1 MKNMYKDKGRLEEI
15 HVTEVDV
22 LKQYWKAVR
31 PYGWS
36 VFFILL
42 CTIAS
47 SIVEVFIPVF
57 YKQFFDVLTRT
68 GNAADTVP
76 TLINIILYVLALNGA
91 GWLVY
96 RGMGVINARFQ
107 INVMADLKEN
117 AFDYMLGHSY
127 TFFANRFTGSLV
139 QRVNRFSRAFERL
152 ADRITFNIIPL
163 GIRIIGIGIVLWY
176 IKPAITIII
185 IVWTAVFL
193 VFNYIFS
200 RWKLKYDVE
209 RAAADSRSTAV
220 LSDAITNH
228 STIQLFNGAEVESEY
243 YHDVTQKQARITL
256 FTWNLNAIIDGVQVF
271 LMILAEFLLF
281 YFTIL
286 YWRDGA
292 VTVGTFV
299 LIQAY
304 LIGLG
309 GRLWDFSRVIR
320 DIYESFA
327 DGKEMVDIL
336 ILPHDIKDRAETRPL
351 VVKAGAVEFRDVTF
365 YFNETRKVLEHFDLP
380 IHGGEKVALV
390 GPSGAGK
397 STVVRLLL
405 RLYDV
410 AGGDI
415 IIDGQDIKHVTIAS
429 LRENIALVPQDPIL
443 FHRTLRE
450 NIRYGRRDA
459 TDDEVARAGK
469 LAHCDEFIDHLPY
482 GYDTY
487 VGERGIKLSGGERQR
502 IAIARAIL
510 KNAPIL
516 LLDEATS
523 SLDSHSEALIQDA
536 LDKLMHGR
544 TAIVIAHRLS
554 TIRKMDRIVVIHHGK
569 VIEEG
574 KHDELSRRE
583 GSLYHKLWTLQ
594 AGGFLHNSNP
604 AGVPHL

>member
-1 MKNMYKDKGRLEEI
+1 MKNIYKDKGHFEEI
-15 HVTEVDV
+15 HATEADV

-36 VFFILL
+36 MFFILL
-42 CTIAS
+42 ATIAGS
-47 SIVEVFIPVF
+47 VLDVFVPVF
-57 YKQFFDVLTRT
+57 YKRFFDVLTGT
-68 GNAADTVP
+68 GNRADSVP
-76 TLINIILYVLALNGA
+76 ILINIILSILALNGA
-91 GWLVY
+91 GWLLY
-96 RGMGVINARFQ
+96 RGMSVVNARFQ

-152 ADRITFNIIPL
+152 ADRITFNIVPL

-176 IKPAITIII
+176 IKPAITIVII
-185 IVWTAVFL
+185 IWTSVFL

-209 RAAADSRSTAV
+209 RAEADSRSTGV

-228 STIQLFNGAEVESEY
+228 STIQLFNGADVESDYFHEIA
-243 YHDVTQKQARITL
+243 QKQARITL
-256 FTWNLNAIIDGVQVF
+256 FTWNLNAIIDGVQAF
-271 LMILAEFLLF
+271 LIILAEFLLF
-281 YFTIL
+281 YFAIQ

-304 LIGLG
+304 IIGLG

-336 ILPHDIKDRAETRPL
+336 ILPHDIHDQVDAQPL
-351 VVKAGAVEFRDVTF
+351 AVKAGVVEFRDVTF
-365 YFNETRKVLEHFDLP
+365 YFNKTRKVLERFDLP
-380 IHGGEKVALV
+380 IRGGEKVALV

-410 AGGDI
+410 ADGKI
-415 IIDGQDIKHVTIAS
+415 VIDGQDIKNVTLGS
-429 LRENIALVPQDPIL
+429 LRDNVALVPQDPIL

-469 LAHCDEFIDHLPY
+469 LAHCDEFIDHLQY

-574 KHDELSRRE
+574 KHDELSARE

-594 AGGFLHNSNP
+594 AGGFLRNS
-604 AGVPHL
+604 ADE